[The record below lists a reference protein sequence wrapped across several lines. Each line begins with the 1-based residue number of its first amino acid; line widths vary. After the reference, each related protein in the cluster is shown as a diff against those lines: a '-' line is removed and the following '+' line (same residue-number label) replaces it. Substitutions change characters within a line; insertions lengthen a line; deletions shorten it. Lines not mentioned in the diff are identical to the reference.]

1 MPAIS
6 RLNAEL
12 GKQVHPWLL
21 TGWPEAHARPS
32 SRILLAHDLHTS
44 LVATPCSIL
53 AACWGRHRRRCAG
66 RFPEAV
72 RQLYQRREYP
82 RDGPQAS
89 SIEISVFHAISCRS
103 VVNEA
108 NNSRDQFWAQH
119 RPNLH
124 LHPAMPTPQK
134 QLRGNCPCQR
144 CLEKTLVAASNR
156 NEGLQVPSCSMDRRV
171 HSRRAESWRALPP
184 RTLRASRTTSGFVGK
199 RQSSHWSCP
208 SRYGLHQN
216 QSEPFPFHGP
226 GAQSMAAPNASAM
239 TRASE
244 CEREIPHS

>member
-1 MPAIS
+1 MTATTTTTATRTTVCRGAAACCALLSRDSTIHKMLNKACSLACQQSLASMPS
-6 RLNAEL
+6 SE
-12 GKQVHPWLL
+12 KQVHPWLL

-44 LVATPCSIL
+44 LVATHCSIL

-108 NNSRDQFWAQH
+108 NNSRDQFWAQQS
-119 RPNLH
+119 
-124 LHPAMPTPQK
+124 TQ
-134 QLRGNCPCQR
+134 
-144 CLEKTLVAASNR
+144 S
-156 NEGLQVPSCSMDRRV
+156 PSSSCHADTS
-171 HSRRAESWRALPP
+171 E
-184 RTLRASRTTSGFVGK
+184 TASRELPMSTVSGKDAGGCFK
-199 RQSSHWSCP
+199 PQ
-208 SRYGLHQN
+208 
-216 QSEPFPFHGP
+216 
-226 GAQSMAAPNASAM
+226 
-239 TRASE
+239 
-244 CEREIPHS
+244 